1 MSIKKYVIKINTNR
15 KNQII
20 DITNKISSLLQGI
33 KDQIITIS
41 VAHTTAGIT
50 INENYDP
57 DVKTDMIY
65 SLNKISPDY
74 KQFKHM
80 EGNSDAHIKATLVGR
95 TEQIAVINERLDLGR
110 WEGVYFCEFDGPRNR
125 EIWIYIIK

>member
-1 MSIKKYVIKINTNR
+1 MKKHIINLKTTS

-20 DITNKISSLLQGI
+20 DITNKISNLI
-33 KDQIITIS
+33 YDTDDKIITIS

-57 DVKTDMIY
+57 DVKIDMIY

-74 KQFKHM
+74 KTFKHM
-80 EGNSDAHIKATLVGR
+80 EGNSDAHIKATLTGR
-95 TEQIAVINERLDLGR
+95 SEQIAVIDGKLDLGR
-110 WEGVYFCEFDGPRNR
+110 WEGIYFCEFDGPRNR
-125 EIWIYIIK
+125 EIWVYI

>member
-1 MSIKKYVIKINTNR
+1 MKKHIINIKTTK

-20 DITNKISSLLQGI
+20 DITQKISNLIQGI
-33 KDQIITIS
+33 DDKIITIS

-57 DVKTDMIY
+57 DVKIDIIY

-74 KQFKHM
+74 KTFRHM

-95 TEQIAVINERLDLGR
+95 TEQIAVIDSKLDLGR
-110 WEGVYFCEFDGPRNR
+110 WEGIYFCEFDGARNR
-125 EIWIYIIK
+125 EIWVYV

>member
-1 MSIKKYVIKINTNR
+1 MKKHIINIKTTS

-20 DITNKISSLLQGI
+20 DITNKISNLI
-33 KDQIITIS
+33 YDTDDKIITVS

-57 DVKTDMIY
+57 DVKTDMIF

-74 KQFKHM
+74 KTFRHM

-95 TEQIAVINERLDLGR
+95 SEQIAVINGKLDLGR
-110 WEGVYFCEFDGPRNR
+110 WEGVYFCEFDGPRSR
-125 EIWIYIIK
+125 EIWVYI